1 MFCINFLLGRERVCS
16 MAFVISNKKWGAK
29 KWGQWLPARG
39 HPPPGSSL
47 SPAPGRLP
55 GPSSPVPPAS
65 ALREA
70 RWAWGG
76 ALAPTPGFPAPAW
89 GIYLLCCEG
98 KEGGTEQNENETGG
112 AGKPQ
117 QDGGSGAAGAP
128 AGPAPGGEARVRV
141 PARKARLRAR
151 GLRGRCAARAPHLPW
166 LWPRPRLPGRPPRP
180 GWLGAAQ
187 LWFWPASVQ
196 EGENIC
202 ISPSCN
208 APLCNPYKRLRCCRL
223 CRPWCCRRGVQS
235 GSRSL
240 PGHSF
245 LAGTPCRPRTR
256 GGGRRACDAV

>member
-1 MFCINFLLGRERVCS
+1 MRQTLVHIFSLPE
-16 MAFVISNKKWGAK
+16 MAV
-29 KWGQWLPARG
+29 
-39 HPPPGSSL
+39 
-47 SPAPGRLP
+47 
-55 GPSSPVPPAS
+55 
-65 ALREA
+65 
-70 RWAWGG
+70 
-76 ALAPTPGFPAPAW
+76 
-89 GIYLLCCEG
+89 
-98 KEGGTEQNENETGG
+98 EQ
-112 AGKPQ
+112 KQ
-117 QDGGSGAAGAP
+117 
-128 AGPAPGGEARVRV
+128 V
-141 PARKARLRAR
+141 
-151 GLRGRCAARAPHLPW
+151 RCAARAPHLPW

-256 GGGRRACDAV
+256 GEKSMWCSLKKKKKKKKKMLSRSLNAGFCAIYNQHSIIQNPSHWNPGQTMITWILLRPVCWGENLYWARK